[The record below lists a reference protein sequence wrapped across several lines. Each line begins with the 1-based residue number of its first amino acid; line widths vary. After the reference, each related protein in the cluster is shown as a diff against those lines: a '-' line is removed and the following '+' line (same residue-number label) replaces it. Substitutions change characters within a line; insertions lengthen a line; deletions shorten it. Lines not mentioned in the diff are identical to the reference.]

1 MAVLR
6 CGRARFAHGDR
17 SEAAAVVPLDMPN
30 FLRSG
35 KNLFPRNYIYRYKF
49 SREMIVDWYC
59 LKERERGKI
68 GGPGTIIQVDESKFG
83 RRKYNRGRRID
94 WHWVLG
100 LIENNSEDFRLIVC
114 PNNIRDAATLIHI
127 IKEHVQEGSEIRTDA
142 WRAYSTLNQNG
153 YTHNIVNHSDPEN
166 RFICTSL

>member
-94 WHWVLG
+94 GHWVLG

-114 PNNIRDAATLIHI
+114 PNNIRDAATHSYY
-127 IKEHVQEGSEIRTDA
+127 Q
-142 WRAYSTLNQNG
+142 RARARRQWNKNRCMACLLYFKSKWL
-153 YTHNIVNHSDPEN
+153 HS
-166 RFICTSL
+166 